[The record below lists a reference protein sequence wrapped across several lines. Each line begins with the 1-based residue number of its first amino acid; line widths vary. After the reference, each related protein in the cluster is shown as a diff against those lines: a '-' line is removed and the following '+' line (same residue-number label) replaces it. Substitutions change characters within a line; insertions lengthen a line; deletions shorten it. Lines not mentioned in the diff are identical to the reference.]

1 VTKSNEPDTQVTPA
15 NDRMRRSKPEYE
27 QERAA
32 MTDRQISGTF
42 APGRRLGNGAGIG
55 RSWLAGLTL
64 MLAGVVAST
73 AVFGEDTP
81 IDGIAAIVN
90 EGVVLHSDVRA
101 ELAFLKAQARTNGQ
115 TLPTD
120 DVLETRVLERLI
132 DQEIRRQRAQTLG
145 VVVDA
150 TGVNRAVEQVAR
162 GNNMDALQFRQ
173 TLQQQGYDYDQ
184 FRRGIEQELLLQRL
198 VERDVQ
204 PGVRVTPREIDDYV
218 AALRDD
224 AAEQTRYRVRHIL
237 VSVPA
242 SASDEARA
250 EATERARD
258 TVEQLRAGAD
268 FASLAAAVSDG
279 ARALQGGDLGY
290 RTLKEVPSFLRAAL
304 STLDIGD
311 ISEPLSSPDGLHIV
325 RIDERQDGSGSQRSE
340 TRARHIFLAGNAA
353 GTAERLADFRERIRN
368 GESFATLA
376 EEFSDDP
383 NSAPEGG
390 ELPWFTSGELPPE
403 MERVADTLAAGQMSE
418 PFRTQFGWHLMEILE
433 RHTTEVGDEALRQR
447 AANVLSQQRIEQAT
461 ERWVR
466 RLRDES
472 FVDVRS

>member
-1 VTKSNEPDTQVTPA
+1 
-15 NDRMRRSKPEYE
+15 
-27 QERAA
+27 

-42 APGRRLGNGAGIG
+42 ASGRRRGSGASKGAGCSKRTTRRRG
-55 RSWLAGLTL
+55 WLAALTL
-64 MLAGVVAST
+64 LLAGVVAST

-258 TVEQLRAGAD
+258 TLEQLRAGAD

-433 RHTTEVGDEALRQR
+433 RRTTEVGDEALRQR

>member
-1 VTKSNEPDTQVTPA
+1 MIERQIPRTLTAGTTGRSTTGTAPWWRKLSCSLAMTFAALAATPA
-15 NDRMRRSKPEYE
+15 
-27 QERAA
+27 A
-32 MTDRQISGTF
+32 
-42 APGRRLGNGAGIG
+42 
-55 RSWLAGLTL
+55 LA
-64 MLAGVVAST
+64 
-73 AVFGEDTP
+73 EDVP

-101 ELAFLKAQARTNGQ
+101 ELAFLRTQASTNGQ
-115 TLPTD
+115 SLPGD
-120 DVLETRVLERLI
+120 EVLQERVLERLV
-132 DQEIRRQRAQTLG
+132 DQEIRRQRAETLG

-162 GNNMDALQFRQ
+162 GNNMDALQLRQ

-237 VSVPA
+237 VSIPS
-242 SASDEARA
+242 SATDEARNTA
-250 EATERARD
+250 ADRADDIVER
-258 TVEQLRAGAD
+258 LRAGAD
-268 FASLAAAVSDG
+268 FAAIAAAESDG
-279 ARALQGGDLGY
+279 SRALEGGDLGY
-290 RTLKEVPSFLRAAL
+290 RTLKEVPTFLRSAL

-311 ISEPLSSPDGLHIV
+311 ISEPLRSPDGLHIV
-325 RIDERQDGSGSQRSE
+325 RIDERQDGSGSQREE
-340 TRARHIFLAGNAA
+340 TRARHIFLAGDAA
-353 GTAERLADFRERIRN
+353 GTAERLAILRQRILE
-368 GESFATLA
+368 GESFAALA
-376 EEFSDDP
+376 REVSDDP

-390 ELPWFTSGELPPE
+390 ELPWFASGELPPE
-403 MERVADTLAAGQMSE
+403 MERIAATLEPGRLSE
-418 PFRTQFGWHLMEILE
+418 PFRTQFGWHLMEVME
-433 RHTTEVGDEALRQR
+433 RRSTEVDDDALRQR

-461 ERWVR
+461 ERWIR

-472 FVDVRS
+472 FIDIRS